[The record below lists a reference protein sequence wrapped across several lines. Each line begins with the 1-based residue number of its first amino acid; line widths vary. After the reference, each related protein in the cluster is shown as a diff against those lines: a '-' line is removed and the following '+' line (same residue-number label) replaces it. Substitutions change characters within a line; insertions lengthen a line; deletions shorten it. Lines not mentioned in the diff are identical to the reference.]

1 MAFCTNFS
9 NRISSDANF
18 CTQCGCPVGKLKKS
32 QPNPTMDEPLQHF
45 QEKQKQGIPKAWC
58 AIGIVGILAIAL
70 ALCIILWQARVELG
84 IIGTVGI
91 FILALLVAGLVL
103 RGITQEEKMQKL
115 GLICVVCAVSFGL
128 LLLPFTFSRLEPDYV
143 PEITAIQWQELEL
156 GEHLPSFPQSEG
168 EVILDFDDS
177 LTLEFYN
184 VESAQYQDYLNACKE
199 FGYTVDAQD
208 MDGSYTAYNQ
218 DGFYLSLNYN
228 DFLDEKSIWI
238 SLEDPVKQDTIYWP
252 QTELV
257 SQVPVPDTLVGE
269 VYSERDT
276 SYAVDIVGVNRDY
289 FQAYTALCMEQGF
302 DVDYYKTD
310 RYFNAENADGISLS
324 VEYKGFNTMS
334 IQVFDLN

>member
-1 MAFCTNFS
+1 
-9 NRISSDANF
+9 
-18 CTQCGCPVGKLKKS
+18 
-32 QPNPTMDEPLQHF
+32 
-45 QEKQKQGIPKAWC
+45 
-58 AIGIVGILAIAL
+58 
-70 ALCIILWQARVELG
+70 
-84 IIGTVGI
+84 
-91 FILALLVAGLVL
+91 
-103 RGITQEEKMQKL
+103 MQKL

-238 SLEDPVKQDTIYWP
+238 SPEDPVKQDTIY
-252 QTELV
+252 
-257 SQVPVPDTLVGE
+257 
-269 VYSERDT
+269 
-276 SYAVDIVGVNRDY
+276 
-289 FQAYTALCMEQGF
+289 
-302 DVDYYKTD
+302 
-310 RYFNAENADGISLS
+310 
-324 VEYKGFNTMS
+324 
-334 IQVFDLN
+334 